1 METLFYSMLVFLIG
15 MEIKVLLAPR
25 MQMETAKTL
34 NEEFDKE
41 KEEQDL
47 TKFTSKEGLF
57 MLGEFFYL
65 VILIIGIIFT
75 PERWLFL
82 LIVLMSFIPKAKIG
96 LWYVVVDAI
105 LSIAILVMIMLN
117 HFIIF

>member
-1 METLFYSMLVFLIG
+1 METLFYSMLAFLIG

-25 MQMETAKTL
+25 AQMATGDAL

-47 TKFTSKEGLF
+47 TKFSSKEGLF

-65 VILIIGIIFT
+65 IILLLGVVFT
-75 PERWLFL
+75 PERFFFL
-82 LIVLMSFIPKAKIG
+82 AIILLSFIPKTKVG
-96 LWYVVVDAI
+96 LWWVIVDAV
-105 LSIAILVMIMLN
+105 LSIVILVMIMLN